1 MSALRL
7 WNGYHKNA
15 GLYARNNRIRDIEVI
30 LSNGRSRVETLPD
43 SSGPQTIQIDGNPVV
58 EWVQL
63 KIGSVYRGTKHRDT
77 AITELRVF
85 TSTP

>member
-1 MSALRL
+1 MAAVAWKHFPIVLDRKPS
-7 WNGYHKNA
+7 
-15 GLYARNNRIRDIEVI
+15 
-30 LSNGRSRVETLPD
+30 RSME
-43 SSGPQTIQIDGNPVV
+43 NPVV
-58 EWVQL
+58 EWVQS